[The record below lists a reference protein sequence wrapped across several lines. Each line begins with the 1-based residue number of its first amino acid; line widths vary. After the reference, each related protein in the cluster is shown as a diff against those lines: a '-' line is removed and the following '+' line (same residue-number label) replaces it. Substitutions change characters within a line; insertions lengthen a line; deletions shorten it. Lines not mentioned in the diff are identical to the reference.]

1 MLYASPFCP
10 LLFFYVNTQWYLVY
24 TDHTGNCACTHTRT
38 HEQNNKKHTHQIFCE
53 RDRKSQNECI
63 PQLYTNLSISYIMS
77 DQCFCKVS
85 NIWSKTVMHHVRTT
99 TFQGHFWHSRDSK
112 NWSTIACSTSSR
124 DCVIKVRIKSSKGSS
139 PDRNC
144 GTLCKVVGP
153 RWSVMRSWL

>member
-1 MLYASPFCP
+1 MFYIITF
-10 LLFFYVNTQWYLVY
+10 LFSFMSTRNGIWSIQITQEIV
-24 TDHTGNCACTHTRT
+24 HVHTHT
-38 HEQNNKKHTHQIFCE
+38 HMNKATKNVHTKSSVKE
-53 RDRKSQNECI
+53 TTKSQNECI
-63 PQLYTNLSISYIMS
+63 PQLYTNLSIAYIMS

-99 TFQGHFWHSRDSK
+99 TFQGHFWHCRDSK